1 MSSYEK
7 PIYLNNGA
15 TSWPKPPEV
24 AEAVAE
30 ALRSMPGEANR
41 GGVADF
47 DVFAEVRKELAE
59 LMGISCPSQI
69 ALGPNSTWGL
79 NQAIFGY
86 PLEPGDAVLST
97 RAEHNAVLRPLRVLE
112 QKGIRVRKL
121 PVDAVGRVSVSQW
134 KQALEAAHPRLCI
147 LNHAS
152 NVTGAVNDVPALAGA
167 AQEAGAAF
175 LLDVSQTLGCIPVE
189 LEQWKVDMAAFTG
202 HKYLLGPQGTG
213 GIYVREGLELTPH
226 MVGGTGVMSDLK
238 EMPREMPLHLEAGT
252 GNEPSFHGLL
262 AALRWRKQHPLDQK
276 ALSGRTRRL
285 TDGLVKLGCRVILPG
300 EPSTPVV
307 SFVIPGVASSD
318 AADILTG
325 SYDIV
330 LRSGLHCAP
339 EIMEGIGM
347 AGGTLRFSLSR
358 FTTEEEV
365 EQVLQAVRDVV
376 ESSI

>member
-167 AQEAGAAF
+167 AKEAGADF

-238 EMPREMPLHLEAGT
+238 EM
-252 GNEPSFHGLL
+252 
-262 AALRWRKQHPLDQK
+262 
-276 ALSGRTRRL
+276 RR
-285 TDGLVKLGCRVILPG
+285 R
-300 EPSTPVV
+300 
-307 SFVIPGVASSD
+307 
-318 AADILTG
+318 
-325 SYDIV
+325 
-330 LRSGLHCAP
+330 
-339 EIMEGIGM
+339 
-347 AGGTLRFSLSR
+347 
-358 FTTEEEV
+358 
-365 EQVLQAVRDVV
+365 
-376 ESSI
+376 

>member
-1 MSSYEK
+1 M
-7 PIYLNNGA
+7 
-15 TSWPKPPEV
+15 
-24 AEAVAE
+24 
-30 ALRSMPGEANR
+30 
-41 GGVADF
+41 
-47 DVFAEVRKELAE
+47 
-59 LMGISCPSQI
+59 
-69 ALGPNSTWGL
+69 
-79 NQAIFGY
+79 
-86 PLEPGDAVLST
+86 LST

-167 AQEAGAAF
+167 AKEAGADF